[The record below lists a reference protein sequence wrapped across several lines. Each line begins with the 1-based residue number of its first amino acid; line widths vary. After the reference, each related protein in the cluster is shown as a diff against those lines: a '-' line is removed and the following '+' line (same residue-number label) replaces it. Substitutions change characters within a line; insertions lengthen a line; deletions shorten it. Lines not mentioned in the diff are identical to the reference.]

1 MKKLIFLTLLFFIA
15 CSKHSSVTDYAN
27 TKARYIFSD
36 KNGLFG
42 LLDENGKEVIP
53 AEYLYI
59 DKIKDGLIPA
69 FTTQKEFV
77 FLNETGKK
85 IKDVKFRDID
95 RSYSEGLLAVSDIR
109 SGNWGFVDKNLNY
122 VAKPQFDTVDRFSNG
137 TAEVRKDGLWGVI
150 NEKGDFI
157 AKPEFKGIIRLDE
170 GMTALKK
177 ETLWFVIDKNGL
189 FVFPPQF
196 DGIDGHSLGTMVVS
210 KNGKFRVVDLKK
222 AKVSEE
228 EYDGF
233 FGMTKGKA
241 VLKKGSSIYLVTA
254 ENNKIFLMQDTAKEI
269 TYIFNSNGNAIGN
282 NSFYL
287 DYKKKDKKE
296 NHFVVFDA
304 STGKKI
310 CDKVKPS
317 FFTEMDE
324 NCNEKMET
332 PHSIEIT
339 EDEDSKYENVRK
351 SMCPEEKSISFKY
364 KGKWGFLDENGKE
377 VIPAEYDSVSA
388 FYFGRTWVQKGEHY
402 FVIDRNGKKIFEI
415 DPEWRSFDELRYV
428 KPVCYEWEKEKILNE
443 DYWLP
448 RRRIEKMFGKADPNP
463 VLLKMDKG
471 ELLQKIIEQYSKYHD
486 KESCY
491 LLASKSSE
499 NTFRPIDRRDLS
511 GIAEEMQKND
521 AEKFVEKFIEENKK
535 SIDIPGLEK
544 YSCEKDGIVSDLICY
559 EESGNGNY
567 DMESCLN
574 KVPEHRII
582 KFSTPLYDPES
593 DTVMVYREEYC
604 GPLCGIGWL
613 LFFEM
618 RDGELSQT
626 GSLFMFIS

>member
-1 MKKLIFLTLLFFIA
+1 MKKLIILTFLFFAA
-15 CSKHSSVTDYAN
+15 CSNHSSVPDSAN

-59 DKIKDGLIPA
+59 NKIKDGLIPA

-77 FLNETGKK
+77 FLDGTGKK

-95 RSYSEGLLAVSDIR
+95 RSYSEELLAVSDIQ
-109 SGNWGFVDKNLNY
+109 SGKWGFVDKKLNY
-122 VAKPQFDTVDRFSNG
+122 VAKPQFEEVGVFANG

-150 NEKGDFI
+150 NKKGDFI
-157 AKPEFKGIIRLDE
+157 AKPEFKGIIRLDD
-170 GMTALKK
+170 GMTALKQ
-177 ETLWFVIDKNGL
+177 ETLWCVIDKNGL
-189 FVFPPQF
+189 FVFLPQF

-254 ENNKIFLMQDTAKEI
+254 ENHNIFLMHDTAKEI

-287 DYKKKDKKE
+287 DYEEKGKKE
-296 NHFVVFDA
+296 KHFAVFDA

-310 CDKVKPS
+310 CDKIKPS

-324 NCNEKMET
+324 NCNEKREE
-332 PHSIEIT
+332 PHNIEIT
-339 EDEDSKYENVRK
+339 EDEESKYESVRK

-377 VIPAEYDSVSA
+377 IIPAEYDSVSA

-402 FVIDRNGKKIFEI
+402 FVIDRSGKKIFEI

-428 KPVCYEWEKEKILNE
+428 EPVCYEWEKEKILNE

-471 ELLQKIIEQYSKYHD
+471 ELLQKIIGHYALFHD

-491 LLASKSSE
+491 LVASKSSE
-499 NTFRPIDRRDLS
+499 KTFRRIEKRDLS
-511 GIAEEMQKND
+511 GIAEKMQKND

-544 YSCEKDGIVSDLICY
+544 YSCEKDGIVSDRICY

-567 DMESCLN
+567 DMETCLN
-574 KVPEHRII
+574 KVPKHRII
-582 KFSTPLYDPES
+582 KFSAPLYDPES
-593 DTVMVYREEYC
+593 DTVMVYKEEYC

-618 RDGELSQT
+618 RDGELSMT